1 MFTDLLKKL
10 IIKVS
15 NWFSCGLSVSKNH
28 NISELW
34 SRKTNL
40 FWQHFGWNLWFWT
53 SNIAKTQKTTSSIE
67 NSCSSNSFLSKNKVQ
82 FFIPDVW
89 RVCSFRAYK
98 EVP

>member
-34 SRKTNL
+34 SRKTN
-40 FWQHFGWNLWFWT
+40 FFDNISVGTYGFGLPT
-53 SNIAKTQKTTSSIE
+53 LRKRKRPQVVLK
-67 NSCSSNSFLSKNKVQ
+67 FLEVAAHLSLKNTM
-82 FFIPDVW
+82 FFIPDL
-89 RVCSFRAYK
+89 
-98 EVP
+98 